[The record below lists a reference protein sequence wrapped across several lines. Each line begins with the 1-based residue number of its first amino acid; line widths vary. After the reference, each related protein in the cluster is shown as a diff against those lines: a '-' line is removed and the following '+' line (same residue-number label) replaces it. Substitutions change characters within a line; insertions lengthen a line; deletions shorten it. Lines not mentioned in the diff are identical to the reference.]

1 MPPANG
7 SPEAARGRFLPHGW
21 SLILLST
28 LLGACA
34 TPGALPGQVRHSP
47 EQLLVTPSWHQVAT
61 VRPVPQDDIL
71 RISPAMRRFV
81 EQHVDPGAADG
92 ERLQQ
97 LLKAMIDAGLLA
109 LEYRPGRTDTAQ
121 GTFESR
127 QGNCLSFT
135 NLFVALARAAGLEVS
150 YQLVQVPP
158 QWERDGQWVVR
169 DSHINTV
176 LHNLRIRGSFRRD
189 YAVDFNI
196 ADFQGHYPREK
207 VADEVAFAHYY
218 NNRAVELM
226 QAGDQ
231 ASALAHFAAAHALAP
246 DFDALWTNLGTWH
259 RLRGDHSR
267 AESAYRQALTLDP
280 NNSAALSG
288 LALLYHATD
297 RKNWAAQVEARLLRL
312 REQDPYYFYQRSL
325 AALSGGDLDKARR
338 LIDQA
343 IRRQKQDHQFYFLRA
358 RLAWQQGDRL
368 TASRDL
374 NRALRLAPGERSR
387 ARYSAKLDALREPD
401 QS

>member
-1 MPPANG
+1 MQPAD
-7 SPEAARGRFLPHGW
+7 SSLPAARRQACGCLALLCALLNACASVGPLPGRALHAPED
-21 SLILLST
+21 LLS
-28 LLGACA
+28 A
-34 TPGALPGQVRHSP
+34 PGLN
-47 EQLLVTPSWHQVAT
+47 QLARVQ
-61 VRPVPQDDIL
+61 PVPQEQIL
-71 RISPAMRRFV
+71 QISPAMQAFV
-81 EQHVDPGAADG
+81 ERHVDSRAADG
-92 ERLQQ
+92 QRLQQ

-109 LEYRPGRTDTAQ
+109 LEYRPGRTDTAL
-121 GTFESR
+121 GTFTSR

-176 LHNLRIRGSFRRD
+176 LHKLRIHGTFRRD

-196 ADFQGHYPREK
+196 ADFQGHYPRQE
-207 VADEVAFAHYY
+207 VADEVAFAHFY

-246 DFDALWTNLGTWH
+246 GFDALWTNLGTWH
-259 RLRGDHSR
+259 RLRDDHSR
-267 AESAYRQALTLDP
+267 AESAYLRALALDP
-280 NNSAALSG
+280 SNPAALSG
-288 LALLYHATD
+288 LALLYHATG
-297 RKNWAAQVEARLLRL
+297 REERAARVEARLIGL

-325 AALSGGDLDKARR
+325 AAMASGDRRGARK

-343 IRRQKQDHQFYFLRA
+343 IARHKQDHQFYFLRA
-358 RLAWQQGDRL
+358 RLAWQQGDRQG
-368 TASRDL
+368 ASHDL
-374 NRALRLAPGERSR
+374 KRALRLAPGERSR
-387 ARYSAKLDALREPD
+387 ARYSAKLDALRERGE
-401 QS
+401 S